1 MTFRGFIAVDIPP
14 SPSLESFA
22 EQLRTASASHKV
34 VSTDQLHLTVKFL
47 GETEE
52 GLVPEIVTAIREAC
66 ADVRPFQVTVRGT
79 GAFPSL
85 SRMNVIW
92 VGVEGAE
99 PIGRIAEDLEG
110 ALESLG
116 FAAERR
122 PWKAHV
128 TLARVKGHRDLDRV
142 REILQSRRDEV
153 FGSHQVDRIHLKK
166 SVLTSGGAQYSVV
179 ATVVFGN
186 PTGS

>member
-1 MTFRGFIAVDIPP
+1 MDIPP
-14 SPSLESFA
+14 SPPLESLA
-22 EQLRTASASHKV
+22 DQLRNASASLKV

-47 GETEE
+47 GDTEE
-52 GLVPEIVTAIREAC
+52 GLVSEIVATIREAC
-66 ADVRPFQVTVRGT
+66 AEVRPFDITVRGT

-92 VGVEGAE
+92 VGVDGAG
-99 PIGRIAEDLEG
+99 PIARVAAALE
-110 ALESLG
+110 ASLESLG

-142 REILQSRRDEV
+142 RRILEDRRDEV
-153 FGSHQVDRIHLKK
+153 FGGHQIDRIHLKK
-166 SVLTSGGAQYSVV
+166 SVLTSGGAQYSIV
-179 ATVVFGN
+179 ATEVFG
-186 PTGS
+186 GSATP